1 MSDDTGRLIADVER
15 GRLAEAVLDNAV
27 YRDAYTQIEQGILTR
42 WRESK
47 DAAEREELHRTL
59 RLLDKVKTLTESVMR
74 SGQIAAKE
82 LERKR
87 SLAER
92 VGLKRAPN

>member
-1 MSDDTGRLIADVER
+1 MTDDTGRLVQDVQR
-15 GRLAEAVLDNAV
+15 GRQAQAVLDNPV
-27 YRDAYTQIEQGILTR
+27 YQDAYTQIEQGILSK

-59 RLLDKVKTLTESVMR
+59 RLLDKVKALTESAMR

-87 SLAER
+87 SLSER
-92 VGLKRAPN
+92 VGLRRAPY

>member
-1 MSDDTGRLIADVER
+1 MSYENDVRR
-15 GRLAEAVLDNAV
+15 GQLAESVLTNEV
-27 YRDAYTQIEQGILTR
+27 YIGAYEQIEKGILAQ
-42 WRESK
+42 WRESSDK
-47 DAAEREELHRTL
+47 AEREELHKLL
-59 RLLDKVKTLTESVMR
+59 RLLDKVRTLTESAMR

-92 VGLKRAPN
+92 VGLKRSES